1 MMSRTTDD
9 LVTFSDGVDAANSPI
24 SLWALILDF
33 VHDRDFPMISYHHLD
48 LARRT
53 DPAANPTIVADGFPD
68 DWICSYIDQKL
79 FLIDPIPEFAERR
92 HAPFRWSELEE
103 LTQLTEA
110 ERRFLDRRRASGVGD
125 GIAIQVFGP
134 HQRNGCFGIGFGDR
148 TREASAQEIRELQI
162 ACQLAHLRYC
172 AMVEVEAKPDHGLST
187 RESEI
192 LQWIAKGKSNASIA
206 GILGISNHTVDTH
219 VRRIFAKLG
228 AADRVTAAIRGIG
241 SGLIRGI
248 A

>member
-1 MMSRTTDD
+1 MSRTTDD
-9 LVTFSDGVDAANSPI
+9 LVAFSDGIDAANSPI

-79 FLIDPIPEFAERR
+79 FLIDPIPEFAERQ
-92 HAPFRWSELEE
+92 HAPFRWSEIEN
-103 LTQLTEA
+103 LTQLTKEEA
-110 ERRFLDRRRASGVGD
+110 AFLDRRRASGVGD

-148 TREASAQEIRELQI
+148 TTDATPQEIREVQI

-172 AMVEVEAKPDHGLST
+172 SMVEEEEKTDPGLST
-187 RESEI
+187 RESEV
-192 LQWIAKGKSNASIA
+192 LEWIARGKSNASIA

-241 SGLIRGI
+241 SGLIRGV